1 MAGIFNLNNG
11 TNLSDLYKDL
21 DESKLEKIKSAA
33 AGGFTEEELNA
44 LKEAGIDIT
53 LIKNN
58 STLSADTITKKGQK
72 TDADVQAKAEEIR
85 QKYNSNPAAFSG
97 DKYSGSNPEVQALNG
112 MLDDYAL
119 ANLAKE
125 GFSKSQILQIVSIAF
140 PTVGISPIGEDG
152 EYTRPYGHGADA
164 QQIFQRFSSQL
175 VASTG
180 EDSEEIQAAKAK
192 LSMINNQISS
202 NNQNMQVLQ
211 ATIVQLQKEVERQID
226 EAIEDSEDIQE
237 EHKAKAQQVVNKRL
251 NEYTNSDGEMDYKTF
266 QRNISN
272 DLGGLQTSTNRAL
285 GDVVNSLLDAS
296 YKMNL
301 LNGYVSE
308 LGDLSKS
315 NQELTEEAASVK
327 TDLDEM
333 VKEQMENAGAED
345 EQAKCTDP
353 IGFSSAEARFDFFV
367 DKDSNQDITNEN
379 EFLGAKDGFAE
390 MTALDTDGDG
400 LVTSKE
406 LSAGN
411 VKVVKTMA
419 DGSQSIVDVSEVFT
433 SETDGINL
441 NSYKATN
448 QDIGNGNT
456 LLGTFSATM
465 NGQDMKGYQTLDS
478 NEWLDANYEFTD
490 EVDGVGR
497 FSQDKTDVVEALDYS
512 EQVNIFTVTNQE
524 LQSKLDSA
532 LSAFGIT
539 ESMVDSLT
547 NTMDAEARR
556 DGLAIK
562 NEFET
567 KAAKEKEIAQQ
578 DEAQKKRDAEEIRKI
593 LAAEAEE
600 ELEEEEALDEEQAG
614 EDALDGTEPTT
625 EPTTDSTTDPTA
637 DPTTD
642 PTADPTSDPTSEPS
656 DGVASDIEVDA
667 PSTEVPEQT
676 NPTVDPTD
684 LLEIRS

>member
-11 TNLSDLYKDL
+11 TNLADLYKDL
-21 DESKLEKIKSAA
+21 DESKLKKIESAA

-53 LIKNN
+53 LIKSN
-58 STLSADTITKKGQK
+58 STLSSDTVTKTSQK
-72 TDADVQAKAEEIR
+72 TDADVQAKAEELR

-97 DKYSGSNPEVQALNG
+97 DRYSGSNPEVQALNT
-112 MLDDYAL
+112 MLDDYAI
-119 ANLAKE
+119 AKLAKE
-125 GFSKSQILQIVSIAF
+125 GFSKTQILQIVSIAF
-140 PTVGISPIGEDG
+140 PTVGIAPIGEDG
-152 EYTRPYGHGADA
+152 EYTRPYGHGSDA

-180 EDSEEIQAAKAK
+180 EDSEEIKAAKAK
-192 LSMINNQISS
+192 LSMLNNQISS
-202 NNQNMQVLQ
+202 NNQAMLVLES
-211 ATIVQLQKEVERQID
+211 TITQLQKEVEEQINQ
-226 EAIEDSEDIQE
+226 AIEDSEEIQE
-237 EHKAKAQQVVNKRL
+237 EHKAEAKRAVNKRL

-266 QRNISN
+266 QRNISS
-272 DLGGLQTSTNRAL
+272 DLDGIQTSTNRAL
-285 GDVVNSLLDAS
+285 GDVVNNLLDAS

-301 LNGYVSE
+301 LNGYVTE

-315 NQELTEEAASVK
+315 NKELTEEAATVK

-333 VKEQMENAGAED
+333 VKEQMENSGAED

-367 DKDSNQDITNEN
+367 DKDNNQDITNEN

-400 LVTSKE
+400 LVTSQE

-433 SETDGINL
+433 SDTDGINL

-490 EVDGVGR
+490 EVDGTGR
-497 FSQDKTDVVEALDYS
+497 FSQDKTDIVEGLDYS

-539 ESMVDSLT
+539 EAMVQNFTNAVDS
-547 NTMDAEARR
+547 EAKR
-556 DGLAIK
+556 DGIAIK
-562 NEFET
+562 NEFDA
-567 KAAKEKEIAQQ
+567 KAAIEKEIAQQ
-578 DEAQKKRDAEEIRKI
+578 DEAQKKKDAEEIKKI
-593 LAAEAEE
+593 LEAEAEE

-642 PTADPTSDPTSEPS
+642 PTVDPTSEPS
-656 DGVASDIEVDA
+656 DGVASDIEVDE

-684 LLEIRS
+684 LLEIRL